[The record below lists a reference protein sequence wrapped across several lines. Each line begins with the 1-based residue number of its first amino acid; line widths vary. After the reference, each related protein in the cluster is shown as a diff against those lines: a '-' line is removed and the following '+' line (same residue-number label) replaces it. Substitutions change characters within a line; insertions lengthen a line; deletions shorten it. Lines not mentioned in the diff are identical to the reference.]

1 MSSGSMRRQRW
12 GPWDTAVSWRVCGEL
27 GRVRQR
33 ALPDT
38 PEGRLDAQTALG
50 RRPAASTAADAAQGV
65 PTVAFVGGLGPGAPV
80 DLLREARVRPSAASA
95 KAADALRPGAPGW
108 ARPPGGL

>member
-1 MSSGSMRRQRW
+1 M
-12 GPWDTAVSWRVCGEL
+12 
-27 GRVRQR
+27 RQR

-38 PEGRLDAQTALG
+38 PEGQLDAQTALG
-50 RRPAASTAADAAQGV
+50 RRPAASTAAGAVQGV

-95 KAADALRPGAPGW
+95 KAADALRPGAAGW
-108 ARPPGGL
+108 ARAPPPERTMMRQGAESTRRPPFSIAR